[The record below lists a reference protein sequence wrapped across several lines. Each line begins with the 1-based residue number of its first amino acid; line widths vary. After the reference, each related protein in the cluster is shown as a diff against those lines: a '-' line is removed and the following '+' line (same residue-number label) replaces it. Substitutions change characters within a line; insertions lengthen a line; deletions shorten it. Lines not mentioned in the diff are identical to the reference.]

1 MLFKTRNFDDA
12 KTVLTVQDLTVS
24 LPPAA
29 KAPPVL
35 NRINLTIRAGE
46 TVCLVGESGSGKSV
60 TSLAIMGLLPKDALF
75 VTGGKITLSDTDLL
89 AQPASAMQD
98 IRARRVAMI
107 FQEPMTALNPVM
119 RVGDQIEE
127 VLESHT
133 SLSADERRKRV
144 IDIMEQVHLPDVE
157 RIHRSY
163 PHQLSG
169 GQRQRIMIAM
179 ALVLE
184 PELLIADEPTT
195 ALDVT
200 VQANLL
206 ALLADLRRD
215 MGVAIVLITHDL
227 GVVAQVC
234 DRTLVLYGGQ
244 SMELGPTASVIGQP
258 IHPYT
263 QGLLAARPRWEGDRT
278 APLAALP
285 GHPPDL
291 ADLPQGCPFAARCPE
306 AQAHCVQRR
315 SLLRNVGDRVV
326 ACHLRGQD

>member
-1 MLFKTRNFDDA
+1 MSVLLDVDHLSVRFRTRDGDVEAVN
-12 KTVLTVQDLTVS
+12 DLSFT
-24 LPPAA
+24 LH
-29 KAPPVL
+29 
-35 NRINLTIRAGE
+35 AGE
-46 TVCLVGESGSGKSV
+46 TLGIVGESGSGKSQ
-60 TSLAIMGLLPKDALF
+60 TAMAIMGLLADNARTRGRIVF
-75 VTGGKITLSDTDLL
+75 DGQDLL
-89 AQPASAMQD
+89 TLPERKRRKIRGARIGMVFQD
-98 IRARRVAMI
+98 
-107 FQEPMTALNPVM
+107 PMTSLNPYLRIGLQM
-119 RVGDQIEE
+119 AE
-127 VLESHT
+127 VLETHRDLQRDAALAESQRM
-133 SLSADERRKRV
+133 LEAVQLADAKQKLHE
-144 IDIMEQVHLPDVE
+144 
-157 RIHRSY
+157 
-163 PHQLSG
+163 LSG
-169 GQRQRIMIAM
+169 GQRQRVMVAM
-179 ALVLE
+179 TLLTQPAL
-184 PELLIADEPTT
+184 LLADEPTT

>member
-1 MLFKTRNFDDA
+1 MTDPILSLRGLSVSFPTDDGMKEVVRNISFD
-12 KTVLTVQDLTVS
+12 V
-24 LPPAA
+24 
-29 KAPPVL
+29 AP
-35 NRINLTIRAGE
+35 GE
-46 TVCLVGESGSGKSV
+46 TVAIVGESGSGKSV
-60 TSLAIMGLLPKDALF
+60 TSLAIMGLLADNARTRGRIVF
-75 VTGGKITLSDTDLL
+75 DGQDLL
-89 AQPASAMQD
+89 TLPERKRRKIRGARIGMVFQD
-98 IRARRVAMI
+98 
-107 FQEPMTALNPVM
+107 PMTSLNPYLRIGLQM
-119 RVGDQIEE
+119 AE
-127 VLESHT
+127 VLETHRDLQRDAALAESQRM
-133 SLSADERRKRV
+133 LEAVQLADAKQTLRA
-144 IDIMEQVHLPDVE
+144 
-157 RIHRSY
+157 Y
-163 PHQLSG
+163 PHELSG
-169 GQRQRIMIAM
+169 GQRQRVMVAM
-179 ALVLE
+179 TLLTQPAL
-184 PELLIADEPTT
+184 LLADEPTT

-326 ACHLRGQD
+326 ACHLRGQE

>member
-1 MLFKTRNFDDA
+1 MSVLLDVDHLSVRFRTRDGDVEAVN
-12 KTVLTVQDLTVS
+12 DLSFT
-24 LPPAA
+24 LH
-29 KAPPVL
+29 
-35 NRINLTIRAGE
+35 AGE
-46 TVCLVGESGSGKSV
+46 TLGIVGESGSGKSQ
-60 TSLAIMGLLPKDALF
+60 TAMAIMGLLADNARTRGRIVF
-75 VTGGKITLSDTDLL
+75 DGQDLL
-89 AQPASAMQD
+89 TLPERKRRKIRGARIGMVFQD
-98 IRARRVAMI
+98 
-107 FQEPMTALNPVM
+107 PMTSLNPYLRIGLQM
-119 RVGDQIEE
+119 AE
-127 VLESHT
+127 VLETHRDLQRDAALAESQRMLE
-133 SLSADERRKRV
+133 SVQLADAKQKLRA
-144 IDIMEQVHLPDVE
+144 
-157 RIHRSY
+157 Y
-163 PHQLSG
+163 PHELSG
-169 GQRQRIMIAM
+169 GQRQRVMVAM
-179 ALVLE
+179 TLLTQPAL
-184 PELLIADEPTT
+184 LLADEPTT

>member
-1 MLFKTRNFDDA
+1 MSVLLDVDHLSVRFRTRDGDVEAVN
-12 KTVLTVQDLTVS
+12 DLSFT
-24 LPPAA
+24 L
-29 KAPPVL
+29 
-35 NRINLTIRAGE
+35 RAGE
-46 TVCLVGESGSGKSV
+46 TLGIVGESGSGKSQ
-60 TSLAIMGLLPKDALF
+60 TAMAIMGLLADNARTRGRIVF
-75 VTGGKITLSDTDLL
+75 DGQDLL
-89 AQPASAMQD
+89 TLPERKRRKIRGGRIGMVFQD
-98 IRARRVAMI
+98 
-107 FQEPMTALNPVM
+107 PMTSLNPYLRIGLQM
-119 RVGDQIEE
+119 AE
-127 VLESHT
+127 VLETHRDLQRDAALAESQRM
-133 SLSADERRKRV
+133 LEAVQLADARQKLRA
-144 IDIMEQVHLPDVE
+144 
-157 RIHRSY
+157 Y
-163 PHQLSG
+163 PHELSG
-169 GQRQRIMIAM
+169 GQRQRVMVAM
-179 ALVLE
+179 TLLTQPAL
-184 PELLIADEPTT
+184 LLADEPTT

-244 SMELGPTASVIGQP
+244 SMELGPTASVIGRP

-315 SLLRNVGDRVV
+315 SLLRNVDDRVV

>member
-1 MLFKTRNFDDA
+1 MSVLLDVDHLSVRFRTRDGDVEAVN
-12 KTVLTVQDLTVS
+12 DLSFT
-24 LPPAA
+24 LQP
-29 KAPPVL
+29 
-35 NRINLTIRAGE
+35 GE
-46 TVCLVGESGSGKSV
+46 TLGIVGESGSGKSQ
-60 TSLAIMGLLPKDALF
+60 TAMAIMGLLADNARTRGRIVF
-75 VTGGKITLSDTDLL
+75 DGQDLL
-89 AQPASAMQD
+89 TLPERKRRKIRGARIGMVFQD
-98 IRARRVAMI
+98 
-107 FQEPMTALNPVM
+107 PMTSLNPYLRIGLQM
-119 RVGDQIEE
+119 AE
-127 VLESHT
+127 VLETHRDLQRDAALAESQRM
-133 SLSADERRKRV
+133 LEAVQLADAKQKLRA
-144 IDIMEQVHLPDVE
+144 
-157 RIHRSY
+157 Y
-163 PHQLSG
+163 PHELSG
-169 GQRQRIMIAM
+169 GQRQRVMVAM
-179 ALVLE
+179 TLLTQPAL
-184 PELLIADEPTT
+184 LLADEPTT

>member
-1 MLFKTRNFDDA
+1 M
-12 KTVLTVQDLTVS
+12 
-24 LPPAA
+24 
-29 KAPPVL
+29 
-35 NRINLTIRAGE
+35 
-46 TVCLVGESGSGKSV
+46 
-60 TSLAIMGLLPKDALF
+60 
-75 VTGGKITLSDTDLL
+75 
-89 AQPASAMQD
+89 
-98 IRARRVAMI
+98 
-107 FQEPMTALNPVM
+107 
-119 RVGDQIEE
+119 
-127 VLESHT
+127 
-133 SLSADERRKRV
+133 
-144 IDIMEQVHLPDVE
+144 
-157 RIHRSY
+157 
-163 PHQLSG
+163 
-169 GQRQRIMIAM
+169 
-179 ALVLE
+179 
-184 PELLIADEPTT
+184 
-195 ALDVT
+195 T

-306 AQAHCVQRR
+306 GQAHCVQRR

>member
-1 MLFKTRNFDDA
+1 MSVLLDVDHLSVRFRTRDGDVEAVN
-12 KTVLTVQDLTVS
+12 DLSFT
-24 LPPAA
+24 L
-29 KAPPVL
+29 
-35 NRINLTIRAGE
+35 RAGE
-46 TVCLVGESGSGKSV
+46 TLGIVGESGSGKSQ
-60 TSLAIMGLLPKDALF
+60 TAMAIMGLLADNARTRGRIVF
-75 VTGGKITLSDTDLL
+75 DGQDLL
-89 AQPASAMQD
+89 TLPERKRRKIRGGRIGMVFQD
-98 IRARRVAMI
+98 
-107 FQEPMTALNPVM
+107 PMTSLNPYLRIGLQM
-119 RVGDQIEE
+119 AE
-127 VLESHT
+127 VLETHRDLQRDAALAESQRM
-133 SLSADERRKRV
+133 LEAVQLADARQKLRA
-144 IDIMEQVHLPDVE
+144 
-157 RIHRSY
+157 Y
-163 PHQLSG
+163 PHELSG
-169 GQRQRIMIAM
+169 GQRQRVMVAM
-179 ALVLE
+179 TLLTQPAL
-184 PELLIADEPTT
+184 LLADEPTT

-263 QGLLAARPRWEGDRT
+263 QGLLAARPRWEGDRA

-315 SLLRNVGDRVV
+315 SLLRNVDDRVV

>member
-1 MLFKTRNFDDA
+1 MATSRPSISFTLH
-12 KTVLTVQDLTVS
+12 
-24 LPPAA
+24 
-29 KAPPVL
+29 
-35 NRINLTIRAGE
+35 AGE
-46 TVCLVGESGSGKSV
+46 TRGIVGESGSGKSQ
-60 TSLAIMGLLPKDALF
+60 TAMAIMGLLADNARTRGRIVF
-75 VTGGKITLSDTDLL
+75 DGQDLL
-89 AQPASAMQD
+89 TLPERKRRKIRGARIGMVFQD
-98 IRARRVAMI
+98 
-107 FQEPMTALNPVM
+107 PMTSLNPYLRIGLQM
-119 RVGDQIEE
+119 AE
-127 VLESHT
+127 VLETHRDLQRDAALAESQRM
-133 SLSADERRKRV
+133 LEAVQLADAKQKLRA
-144 IDIMEQVHLPDVE
+144 
-157 RIHRSY
+157 Y
-163 PHQLSG
+163 PHELSG
-169 GQRQRIMIAM
+169 GQRQRVMVAM
-179 ALVLE
+179 TLLTQPAL
-184 PELLIADEPTT
+184 LLADEPTT

>member
-1 MLFKTRNFDDA
+1 MHHDLGNCGNNPAQRERLLADNARTRGRIVFDG
-12 KTVLTVQDLTVS
+12 QDLLT
-24 LPPAA
+24 LPER
-29 KAPPVL
+29 KRRKIRGG
-35 NRINLTIRAGE
+35 RIGM
-46 TVCLVGESGSGKSV
+46 VFQDPM
-60 TSLAIMGLLPKDALF
+60 TSLNPYLRIGLQMA
-75 VTGGKITLSDTDLL
+75 
-89 AQPASAMQD
+89 
-98 IRARRVAMI
+98 
-107 FQEPMTALNPVM
+107 
-119 RVGDQIEE
+119 E
-127 VLESHT
+127 VLETHRDLQRDAALAESQRM
-133 SLSADERRKRV
+133 LEAVQLADAKQKLRA
-144 IDIMEQVHLPDVE
+144 
-157 RIHRSY
+157 Y
-163 PHQLSG
+163 PHELSG
-169 GQRQRIMIAM
+169 GQRQRVMVAM
-179 ALVLE
+179 TLLTQPAL
-184 PELLIADEPTT
+184 LLADEPTT

-315 SLLRNVGDRVV
+315 SLLRNVDDRVV

>member
-1 MLFKTRNFDDA
+1 MSVLLDVDHLSVRFRTRDGDVEAVN
-12 KTVLTVQDLTVS
+12 DLSFT
-24 LPPAA
+24 LH
-29 KAPPVL
+29 
-35 NRINLTIRAGE
+35 AGE
-46 TVCLVGESGSGKSV
+46 TLGIVGESGSGKSQ
-60 TSLAIMGLLPKDALF
+60 TAMAIMGLLADNARTRGRIVF
-75 VTGGKITLSDTDLL
+75 DGQDLL
-89 AQPASAMQD
+89 TLPERKRRKIRGARIGMVFQD
-98 IRARRVAMI
+98 
-107 FQEPMTALNPVM
+107 PMTSLNPYLRIGLQM
-119 RVGDQIEE
+119 AE
-127 VLESHT
+127 VLETHRDLQRDAALAESQRM
-133 SLSADERRKRV
+133 LEAVQLADAKQKLRA
-144 IDIMEQVHLPDVE
+144 
-157 RIHRSY
+157 Y
-163 PHQLSG
+163 PHELSG
-169 GQRQRIMIAM
+169 GQRQRVMVAM
-179 ALVLE
+179 TLLTQPAL
-184 PELLIADEPTT
+184 LLADEPTT

-200 VQANLL
+200 VQAHLL
-206 ALLADLRRD
+206 ALLADPRRD

>member
-1 MLFKTRNFDDA
+1 MSVLLDVDHLSVRFRTRDGDVEAVN
-12 KTVLTVQDLTVS
+12 DLSFT
-24 LPPAA
+24 L
-29 KAPPVL
+29 
-35 NRINLTIRAGE
+35 RAGE
-46 TVCLVGESGSGKSV
+46 TLGIVGESGSGKSQ
-60 TSLAIMGLLPKDALF
+60 TAMAIMGLLADNARTRGRIVF
-75 VTGGKITLSDTDLL
+75 DGQDLL
-89 AQPASAMQD
+89 TLPERKRRKIRGARIGMVFQD
-98 IRARRVAMI
+98 
-107 FQEPMTALNPVM
+107 PMTSLNPYLRIGLQM
-119 RVGDQIEE
+119 AE
-127 VLESHT
+127 VLETHRDLQRDAALAESQRM
-133 SLSADERRKRV
+133 LEAVQLADAKQKLRA
-144 IDIMEQVHLPDVE
+144 
-157 RIHRSY
+157 Y
-163 PHQLSG
+163 PHELSG
-169 GQRQRIMIAM
+169 GQRQRVMVAM
-179 ALVLE
+179 TLLTQPAL
-184 PELLIADEPTT
+184 LLADEPTT

-315 SLLRNVGDRVV
+315 SLLRNVDDRVV

>member
-1 MLFKTRNFDDA
+1 MSVLLDVDHLSVRFRTRDGDVEAVN
-12 KTVLTVQDLTVS
+12 DLSFT
-24 LPPAA
+24 L
-29 KAPPVL
+29 
-35 NRINLTIRAGE
+35 RAGE
-46 TVCLVGESGSGKSV
+46 TLGIVGESGSGKSQ
-60 TSLAIMGLLPKDALF
+60 TAMAIMGLLADNARTRGRIVF
-75 VTGGKITLSDTDLL
+75 DGQDLL
-89 AQPASAMQD
+89 TLPERKRRKIRGGRIGMVFQD
-98 IRARRVAMI
+98 
-107 FQEPMTALNPVM
+107 PMTSLNPYLRIGLQM
-119 RVGDQIEE
+119 AE
-127 VLESHT
+127 VLETHRDLQRDAALAESQRM
-133 SLSADERRKRV
+133 LEAVQLADARQKLRA
-144 IDIMEQVHLPDVE
+144 
-157 RIHRSY
+157 Y
-163 PHQLSG
+163 PHELSG
-169 GQRQRIMIAM
+169 GQRQRVMVAM
-179 ALVLE
+179 TLLTQPAL
-184 PELLIADEPTT
+184 LLADEPTT

-244 SMELGPTASVIGQP
+244 SMELGRTASVIGRP

-315 SLLRNVGDRVV
+315 SLLRNVDDRVV

>member
-1 MLFKTRNFDDA
+1 MSVLLDVDHLSVRFRTRDGDVEAVN
-12 KTVLTVQDLTVS
+12 DLSFT
-24 LPPAA
+24 LH
-29 KAPPVL
+29 
-35 NRINLTIRAGE
+35 AGE
-46 TVCLVGESGSGKSV
+46 TLGIVGESGSGKSQ
-60 TSLAIMGLLPKDALF
+60 TAMAIMGLLADNARTRGRIVF
-75 VTGGKITLSDTDLL
+75 DGQDLL
-89 AQPASAMQD
+89 TLPERKRRKIRGARIGMVFQD
-98 IRARRVAMI
+98 
-107 FQEPMTALNPVM
+107 PMTSLNPYLRIGLQM
-119 RVGDQIEE
+119 AE
-127 VLESHT
+127 VLETHRDLQRDAALAESQRM
-133 SLSADERRKRV
+133 LEAVQLADAKQKLRA
-144 IDIMEQVHLPDVE
+144 
-157 RIHRSY
+157 Y
-163 PHQLSG
+163 PHELSG
-169 GQRQRIMIAM
+169 GQRQRVMVAM
-179 ALVLE
+179 TLLTQPAL
-184 PELLIADEPTT
+184 LLADEPTT

-244 SMELGPTASVIGQP
+244 SMELGPTASEIGQP

>member
-1 MLFKTRNFDDA
+1 MSVLLDVDHLSVRFRTRDGDVEAVN
-12 KTVLTVQDLTVS
+12 DLSFT
-24 LPPAA
+24 LH
-29 KAPPVL
+29 
-35 NRINLTIRAGE
+35 AGE
-46 TVCLVGESGSGKSV
+46 TLGIVGESGSGKSQ
-60 TSLAIMGLLPKDALF
+60 TAMAIMGLLADNARTRGRIVF
-75 VTGGKITLSDTDLL
+75 DGQDLL
-89 AQPASAMQD
+89 TLPERKRRKIRGARIGMVFQD
-98 IRARRVAMI
+98 
-107 FQEPMTALNPVM
+107 PMTSLNPYLRIGLQM
-119 RVGDQIEE
+119 AE
-127 VLESHT
+127 VLETHRDLQRDAALAESQRM
-133 SLSADERRKRV
+133 LEAVQLADAKQKLRA
-144 IDIMEQVHLPDVE
+144 
-157 RIHRSY
+157 Y
-163 PHQLSG
+163 PHELSG
-169 GQRQRIMIAM
+169 GQRQRVMVAM
-179 ALVLE
+179 TLLTQPAL
-184 PELLIADEPTT
+184 LLADEPTT

-315 SLLRNVGDRVV
+315 SLLRNVDDRVV

>member
-1 MLFKTRNFDDA
+1 MSVLLDVEHLSVRFRTRDGDVEAVN
-12 KTVLTVQDLTVS
+12 DLSFT
-24 LPPAA
+24 LH
-29 KAPPVL
+29 
-35 NRINLTIRAGE
+35 AGE
-46 TVCLVGESGSGKSV
+46 TLGIVGESGSGKSQ
-60 TSLAIMGLLPKDALF
+60 TAMAIMGLLADNARTRGRIVF
-75 VTGGKITLSDTDLL
+75 DGQDLL
-89 AQPASAMQD
+89 TLPERKRRKIRGARIGMVFQD
-98 IRARRVAMI
+98 
-107 FQEPMTALNPVM
+107 PMTSLNPYLRIGLQM
-119 RVGDQIEE
+119 AE
-127 VLESHT
+127 VLETHRDLQRDAALAESQRM
-133 SLSADERRKRV
+133 LEAVQLADAKQKLRA
-144 IDIMEQVHLPDVE
+144 
-157 RIHRSY
+157 Y
-163 PHQLSG
+163 PHELSG
-169 GQRQRIMIAM
+169 GQRQRVMVAM
-179 ALVLE
+179 TLLTQPAL
-184 PELLIADEPTT
+184 LLADEPTT

>member
-1 MLFKTRNFDDA
+1 MSVLLDVDHLSVRFRTRDGDVEAVN
-12 KTVLTVQDLTVS
+12 DLSFT
-24 LPPAA
+24 L
-29 KAPPVL
+29 
-35 NRINLTIRAGE
+35 RAGE
-46 TVCLVGESGSGKSV
+46 TLGIVGESGSGKSQ
-60 TSLAIMGLLPKDALF
+60 TAMAIMGLLADNARTRGRIVF
-75 VTGGKITLSDTDLL
+75 DGQDLL
-89 AQPASAMQD
+89 TLPERKRRKIRGGRIGMVFQD
-98 IRARRVAMI
+98 
-107 FQEPMTALNPVM
+107 PMTSLNPYLRIGLQM
-119 RVGDQIEE
+119 AE
-127 VLESHT
+127 VLETHRDLQRDAALAESQRM
-133 SLSADERRKRV
+133 LEAVQLADARQKLRA
-144 IDIMEQVHLPDVE
+144 
-157 RIHRSY
+157 Y
-163 PHQLSG
+163 PHELSG
-169 GQRQRIMIAM
+169 GQRQRVMVAM
-179 ALVLE
+179 TLLTQPAL
-184 PELLIADEPTT
+184 LLADEPTT

>member
-1 MLFKTRNFDDA
+1 MSVLLDVDHLSVRFRTRDGDVEAVN
-12 KTVLTVQDLTVS
+12 DLSFT
-24 LPPAA
+24 LH
-29 KAPPVL
+29 
-35 NRINLTIRAGE
+35 AGE
-46 TVCLVGESGSGKSV
+46 TLGIVGESGSGKSQ
-60 TSLAIMGLLPKDALF
+60 TAMAIMGLLADNARTRGRIVF
-75 VTGGKITLSDTDLL
+75 DGQDLL
-89 AQPASAMQD
+89 TLPERKRRKIRGARIGMVFQD
-98 IRARRVAMI
+98 
-107 FQEPMTALNPVM
+107 PMTSLNPYLRIGLQM
-119 RVGDQIEE
+119 AE
-127 VLESHT
+127 VLETHRDLQRDAALAESQRM
-133 SLSADERRKRV
+133 LEAVQLADARQKLRA
-144 IDIMEQVHLPDVE
+144 
-157 RIHRSY
+157 Y
-163 PHQLSG
+163 PHELSG
-169 GQRQRIMIAM
+169 GQRQRVMVAM
-179 ALVLE
+179 TLLTQPAL
-184 PELLIADEPTT
+184 LLADEPTT

>member
-1 MLFKTRNFDDA
+1 MSVLLDVDHLSVRFRTRDGDVEAVN
-12 KTVLTVQDLTVS
+12 DLSFT
-24 LPPAA
+24 LH
-29 KAPPVL
+29 
-35 NRINLTIRAGE
+35 AGE
-46 TVCLVGESGSGKSV
+46 TLGIVGESGSGKSQ
-60 TSLAIMGLLPKDALF
+60 TAMAIMGLLADNARTRGRIVF
-75 VTGGKITLSDTDLL
+75 DGQDLL
-89 AQPASAMQD
+89 TLPERKRRKIRGARIGMVFQD
-98 IRARRVAMI
+98 
-107 FQEPMTALNPVM
+107 PMTSLNPYLRIGLQM
-119 RVGDQIEE
+119 AE
-127 VLESHT
+127 VLETHRDLQRDAALAESQRM
-133 SLSADERRKRV
+133 LEAVQLADAKQKLRA
-144 IDIMEQVHLPDVE
+144 
-157 RIHRSY
+157 Y
-163 PHQLSG
+163 PHELSG
-169 GQRQRIMIAM
+169 GQRQRVMVAM
-179 ALVLE
+179 TLLTQPAL
-184 PELLIADEPTT
+184 LLADEPTT

-215 MGVAIVLITHDL
+215 MGVAIMLITHDL

-291 ADLPQGCPFAARCPE
+291 AHLPQGCPFAARCPE

>member
-1 MLFKTRNFDDA
+1 MSVLLDVDHLSVRFRTRDGDVEAVN
-12 KTVLTVQDLTVS
+12 DLSFT
-24 LPPAA
+24 LH
-29 KAPPVL
+29 
-35 NRINLTIRAGE
+35 AGE
-46 TVCLVGESGSGKSV
+46 TPGIVGESGSGKSQ
-60 TSLAIMGLLPKDALF
+60 TAMAIMGLLADNARTRGRIVF
-75 VTGGKITLSDTDLL
+75 DGQDLL
-89 AQPASAMQD
+89 TLPERKRRKIRGARIGMVFQD
-98 IRARRVAMI
+98 
-107 FQEPMTALNPVM
+107 PMTSLNPYLRIGLQM
-119 RVGDQIEE
+119 AE
-127 VLESHT
+127 VLETHRDLQRDAALAESQRM
-133 SLSADERRKRV
+133 LEAVQLADAKQKLRA
-144 IDIMEQVHLPDVE
+144 
-157 RIHRSY
+157 Y
-163 PHQLSG
+163 PHELSG
-169 GQRQRIMIAM
+169 GQRQRVMVAM
-179 ALVLE
+179 TLLTQPAL
-184 PELLIADEPTT
+184 LLADEPTT

>member
-1 MLFKTRNFDDA
+1 MSVLLDVDHLSVRFRTRDGDVEAVN
-12 KTVLTVQDLTVS
+12 DLSFT
-24 LPPAA
+24 L
-29 KAPPVL
+29 
-35 NRINLTIRAGE
+35 RAGE
-46 TVCLVGESGSGKSV
+46 TLGIVGESGSGKSQ
-60 TSLAIMGLLPKDALF
+60 TAMAIMGLLADNARTRGRIVF
-75 VTGGKITLSDTDLL
+75 DGQDLL
-89 AQPASAMQD
+89 TLPERKRRKIRGGRIGMVFQD
-98 IRARRVAMI
+98 
-107 FQEPMTALNPVM
+107 PMTSLNPYLRIGLQM
-119 RVGDQIEE
+119 AE
-127 VLESHT
+127 VLETHRDLQRDAALAESQRM
-133 SLSADERRKRV
+133 LEAVQLADARQKLRA
-144 IDIMEQVHLPDVE
+144 
-157 RIHRSY
+157 Y
-163 PHQLSG
+163 PHELSG
-169 GQRQRIMIAM
+169 GQRQRVMVAM
-179 ALVLE
+179 TLLTQPAL
-184 PELLIADEPTT
+184 LLADEPTT

-315 SLLRNVGDRVV
+315 SLLRNVDDRVV

>member
-1 MLFKTRNFDDA
+1 MSVLLDVDHLSVRFRTRDGDVEAVN
-12 KTVLTVQDLTVS
+12 DLSFT
-24 LPPAA
+24 LH
-29 KAPPVL
+29 
-35 NRINLTIRAGE
+35 AGE
-46 TVCLVGESGSGKSV
+46 TLGIVGESGSGKSQ
-60 TSLAIMGLLPKDALF
+60 TAMAIMGLLADNARTRGRIVF
-75 VTGGKITLSDTDLL
+75 DGQDLL
-89 AQPASAMQD
+89 TLPERKRRKIRGARIGMVFQD
-98 IRARRVAMI
+98 
-107 FQEPMTALNPVM
+107 PMTSLNPYLRIGLQM
-119 RVGDQIEE
+119 AE
-127 VLESHT
+127 VLETHRDLQRDAALAESQRM
-133 SLSADERRKRV
+133 LEAVQLADAKQKLRA
-144 IDIMEQVHLPDVE
+144 
-157 RIHRSY
+157 Y
-163 PHQLSG
+163 PHELSG
-169 GQRQRIMIAM
+169 GQRQRVMVAM
-179 ALVLE
+179 TLLTQPAL
-184 PELLIADEPTT
+184 LLADEPTT

>member
-1 MLFKTRNFDDA
+1 MSVLLDVDHLSVRFRTRDGDVEAVN
-12 KTVLTVQDLTVS
+12 DLSFT
-24 LPPAA
+24 LH
-29 KAPPVL
+29 
-35 NRINLTIRAGE
+35 AGE
-46 TVCLVGESGSGKSV
+46 TLGIVGESGSGKSQ
-60 TSLAIMGLLPKDALF
+60 TAMAIMGLLADNARTRGRIVF
-75 VTGGKITLSDTDLL
+75 DGQDLL
-89 AQPASAMQD
+89 TLPERKRRKIRGGRIGMVFQD
-98 IRARRVAMI
+98 
-107 FQEPMTALNPVM
+107 PMTSLNPYLRIGLQM
-119 RVGDQIEE
+119 AE
-127 VLESHT
+127 VLETHRDLQRDAALAESQRM
-133 SLSADERRKRV
+133 LEAVQLADARQKLRA
-144 IDIMEQVHLPDVE
+144 
-157 RIHRSY
+157 Y
-163 PHQLSG
+163 PHELSG
-169 GQRQRIMIAM
+169 GQRQRVMVAM
-179 ALVLE
+179 TLLTQPAL
-184 PELLIADEPTT
+184 LLADEPTT

-315 SLLRNVGDRVV
+315 SLLRNVDDRVV

>member
-1 MLFKTRNFDDA
+1 MSVLLDVDHLSVRFRTRYGDVEAVN
-12 KTVLTVQDLTVS
+12 DLSFT
-24 LPPAA
+24 LH
-29 KAPPVL
+29 
-35 NRINLTIRAGE
+35 AGE
-46 TVCLVGESGSGKSV
+46 TLGIVGESGSGKSQ
-60 TSLAIMGLLPKDALF
+60 TAMAIMGLLADNARTRGRIVF
-75 VTGGKITLSDTDLL
+75 DGQDLL
-89 AQPASAMQD
+89 TLPERKRRKIRGARIGMVFQD
-98 IRARRVAMI
+98 
-107 FQEPMTALNPVM
+107 PMTSLNPYLRIGLQM
-119 RVGDQIEE
+119 AE
-127 VLESHT
+127 VLETHRDLQRDAALAESQRM
-133 SLSADERRKRV
+133 LEAVQLADAKQKLRA
-144 IDIMEQVHLPDVE
+144 
-157 RIHRSY
+157 Y
-163 PHQLSG
+163 PHELSG
-169 GQRQRIMIAM
+169 GQRQRVMVAM
-179 ALVLE
+179 TLLTQPAL
-184 PELLIADEPTT
+184 LLADEPTT